1 MKYIVLLGDGMADY
15 PVPALGGKTPLEAAK
30 KPNMDFL
37 AQHGE
42 LGLVK
47 TVPEGFPPG
56 SDVANLSVF
65 GYAPQQY
72 YTGRSPL
79 EAVSMGVPMKDTD
92 MAFRCNLVTLSDEA
106 HYEDKTMVD
115 YSSGEITTEEAREL
129 MKAIADNMNSP
140 EFSFYPGISY
150 RHCLI
155 WSNGKEG
162 LTLTPPHDISGRKIS
177 SYLPKGTNGDV
188 FLAFMKK
195 SEAILKDHPINQNRI
210 KRGLNPATSIWLWGQ
225 GRKPTLKPFREKYHL
240 TGSVI
245 SAVDLIHGIGILAGL
260 ESIRVEGATGNLHTN
275 YKGKAL
281 ACLRALENGSDFVYI
296 HVEAPDECGHQ
307 GMLEGKITAIEKID
321 SELLSPLLK
330 GLEKLEYSILLM
342 PDHPTPLSIRTHSR
356 EPVPYVIYRSTTKR
370 TDEGDGQNS
379 PAFRQY
385 TEKEAE
391 LTGMLIEE
399 GHTLMDRFLC
409 R

>member
-150 RHCLI
+150 RHCMV
-155 WSNGKEG
+155 WRNGPSDLE
-162 LTLTPPHDISGRKIS
+162 
-177 SYLPKGTNGDV
+177 PK
-188 FLAFMKK
+188 
-195 SEAILKDHPINQNRI
+195 P
-210 KRGLNPATSIWLWGQ
+210 
-225 GRKPTLKPFREKYHL
+225 Y
-240 TGSVI
+240 
-245 SAVDLIHGIGILAGL
+245 SAC
-260 ESIRVEGATGNLHTN
+260 S
-275 YKGKAL
+275 
-281 ACLRALENGSDFVYI
+281 
-296 HVEAPDECGHQ
+296 
-307 GMLEGKITAIEKID
+307 
-321 SELLSPLLK
+321 
-330 GLEKLEYSILLM
+330 
-342 PDHPTPLSIRTHSR
+342 
-356 EPVPYVIYRSTTKR
+356 
-370 TDEGDGQNS
+370 
-379 PAFRQY
+379 
-385 TEKEAE
+385 
-391 LTGMLIEE
+391 
-399 GHTLMDRFLC
+399 
-409 R
+409 